1 MIFEGR
7 TMYWRG
13 ELVIV
18 LSKVSKVLVKV
29 CKKNNP
35 KMIFFVR
42 KDELGVVWV
51 EKLVDWM
58 VRHL

>member
-1 MIFEGR
+1 
-7 TMYWRG
+7 MYWRG